1 MYAGTRCRVC
11 TDPHCTFSIHIHTLN
26 SHHVAVWKGDMPM
39 VSLKLMA
46 GGARSMVVVSCLTA
60 AEIAARWWGRGGES
74 APPVVSVKRDPAT
87 VFLNRHLGEC
97 ESLFLP

>member
-1 MYAGTRCRVC
+1 
-11 TDPHCTFSIHIHTLN
+11 
-26 SHHVAVWKGDMPM
+26 MPM

-46 GGARSMVVVSCLTA
+46 GAARSMVVASCLTA

-87 VFLNRHLGEC
+87 VFLNRNLGEC
-97 ESLFLP
+97 DSLFLPYKLVARRPFRFPTDAASCAP